1 VRNREGIELTPRDFE
16 EVISAIGDYRKKLDR
31 ESKVISDLVQD
42 LVEYIGQDGSR
53 RDKFEE
59 NRDLDGPQTGGGQ

>member
-1 VRNREGIELTPRDFE
+1 MRNRGGIELTPRDFE

-42 LVEYIGQDGSR
+42 LLEYIEQDGSR
-53 RDKFEE
+53 RDKLEE
-59 NRDLDGPQTGGGQ
+59 NRDSDGPQTGGGQ